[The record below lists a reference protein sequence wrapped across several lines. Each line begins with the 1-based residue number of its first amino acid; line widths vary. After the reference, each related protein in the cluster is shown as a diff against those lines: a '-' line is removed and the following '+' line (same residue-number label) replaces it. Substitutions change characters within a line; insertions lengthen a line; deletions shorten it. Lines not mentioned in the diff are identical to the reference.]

1 MVIKLVHSFWLE
13 FERFFAEEIELEN
26 QNPESA
32 ESWHDEDEEARPSS
46 PLELNAIPWGKYD
59 DGGEFFFTAE
69 VKTTPEKSRTNASPL
84 NHFKPRSIF
93 PKAADLD
100 DIDI

>member
-1 MVIKLVHSFWLE
+1 MLQAAQIEWPFFMAFLGVMMVIKLVHSFWLE

-59 DGGEFFFTAE
+59 DGGECFDF
-69 VKTTPEKSRTNASPL
+69 ASCA
-84 NHFKPRSIF
+84 FC
-93 PKAADLD
+93 
-100 DIDI
+100 